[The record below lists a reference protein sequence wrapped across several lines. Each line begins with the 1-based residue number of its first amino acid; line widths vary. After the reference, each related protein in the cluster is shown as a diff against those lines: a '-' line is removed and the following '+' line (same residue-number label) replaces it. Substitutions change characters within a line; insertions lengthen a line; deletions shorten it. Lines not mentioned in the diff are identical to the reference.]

1 MKPIDPSVLSILFL
15 IVLVL
20 NLSPLTSSDL
30 AVIPSLAPEAV
41 NVYAQSN
48 QKENVTLTLS
58 FIRWREMG
66 SSSGRCQRGV
76 TEKTSGQSH

>member
-30 AVIPSLAPEAV
+30 AVIPSLASEAV

-48 QKENVTLTLS
+48 QKENVTLTLLLS
-58 FIRWREMG
+58 DGERWNPLLEG
-66 SSSGRCQRGV
+66 AK
-76 TEKTSGQSH
+76 EKL